1 MFNNNFN
8 YIALQNMSRFNDFN
22 ATPHVPKNSSLHLPV
37 CLFATIVIHAY
48 YRRVERYHHMYLIL
62 IVSTFLLH
70 SIQGK
75 VVTSVTKILS
85 QISFIMIVMETPK
98 VMAIDAQWI
107 LWFPFATLC
116 VYFTQFILPGSGN
129 ILCLCKHWIA
139 VLGTH
144 TYLWVLY

>member
-1 MFNNNFN
+1 
-8 YIALQNMSRFNDFN
+8 
-22 ATPHVPKNSSLHLPV
+22 VPKNSSLHLSV

-116 VYFTQFILPGSGN
+116 ICFTRCIMPDRSNVLS
-129 ILCLCKHWIA
+129 LCRHWIT
-139 VLGTH
+139 VIGTH
-144 TYLWVLY
+144 LYLWLLY

>member
-1 MFNNNFN
+1 
-8 YIALQNMSRFNDFN
+8 MSRFNDSK
-22 ATPHVPKNSSLHLPV
+22 ATPHVPKNSRPHLSV

-85 QISFIMIVMETPK
+85 QISFIMVVMETPK

-107 LWFPFATLC
+107 LWFPFAIIC
-116 VYFTQFILPGSGN
+116 VYFTQFIMPGSGN

-144 TYLWVLY
+144 AYLWVLY

>member
-1 MFNNNFN
+1 
-8 YIALQNMSRFNDFN
+8 MSRFNDSK
-22 ATPHVPKNSSLHLPV
+22 ATPHVPKNSSPDLSV

-85 QISFIMIVMETPK
+85 QISFIMVVMETPK

-107 LWFPFATLC
+107 LWFPFATIC
-116 VYFTQFILPGSGN
+116 VYFTQFIMPGSGN

-144 TYLWVLY
+144 AYLWVLY